1 MTTNY
6 CIISNNK
13 SKFLTKFKGCILDK
27 RERDFIDG
35 FKNYLSIEKNFSEH
49 TLDAYCSDI
58 VAYILWLDGISCV
71 DVDFNKLREYLHFIQ
86 RFDYKKT
93 TIARK
98 TASIRTFYKYL
109 FRERYTDSNPA
120 LSLSAPKR
128 PKSLPKFLTTEEV
141 EKILNNVKIDTPAGF
156 RNKVI
161 LELLWA
167 TGMRVSEL
175 SNLNF
180 GDLNL
185 EENEI
190 RVFGK
195 GAKERIVLVSQRAK
209 QYLEQYITTA
219 RKLIAPEYNTNEI
232 NDNTP
237 LFINST
243 GFRLQNKTIR
253 KAINDVVEKI
263 ELPKKVTPHV
273 FRHSFATRLIENGAD
288 LRVVQE
294 LLGHAGISNT
304 QIYTHISMKHMQEVY
319 ESAHPHS

>member
-1 MTTNY
+1 L
-6 CIISNNK
+6 NN
-13 SKFLTKFKGCILDK
+13 
-27 RERDFIDG
+27 REKEFIEG
-35 FKNYLSIEKNFSEH
+35 FKSYLSVEKNFSEH
-49 TLDAYCSDI
+49 TLNAYCSDI
-58 VAYILWLDGISCV
+58 VSFILWLNNESST

-86 RFDYKKT
+86 RFDYKKS

-98 TASIRTFYKYL
+98 IASIRTFYKYL
-109 FRERYTDSNPA
+109 FRERFIDNNPA
-120 LSLSAPKR
+120 VSLSAPKR
-128 PKSLPKFLTTEEV
+128 PKSLPKFLTVDEV

-156 RNKVI
+156 RNRVI

-167 TGMRVSEL
+167 TGMRISEL

-185 EENEI
+185 DENEI

-195 GAKERIVLVSQRAK
+195 GAKERIVLISARAK
-209 QYLEQYITTA
+209 QYLEQYIKTA
-219 RKLIAPEYNTNEI
+219 RKLIAPRYDIGEI
-232 NDNTP
+232 NEKSP

-253 KAINDVVEKI
+253 KVINEVVEKI

-273 FRHSFATRLIENGAD
+273 FRHSFATHLIENGAD

-304 QIYTHISMKHMQEVY
+304 QIYTHISMRHMQDVY
-319 ESAHPHS
+319 NSAHPHS

>member
-1 MTTNY
+1 MN
-6 CIISNNK
+6 
-13 SKFLTKFKGCILDK
+13 
-27 RERDFIDG
+27 ERDREYIEE
-35 FKNYLSIEKNFSEH
+35 FKTFLAVEKNFSEY
-49 TLDAYCSDI
+49 TVKAYTSDI
-58 VAYILWLDGISCV
+58 ISFILWLDCT
-71 DVDFNKLREYLHFIQ
+71 DCLQVDFNKLREYLHFIQ

-98 TASIRTFYKYL
+98 VASIRTFYKFL
-109 FRERYTDSNPA
+109 FRERYIESNPA
-120 LSLSAPKR
+120 ISLSAPKR
-128 PKSLPKFLTTEEV
+128 PKSLPKFLTPEEV
-141 EKILNNVKIDTPAGF
+141 EKILNNVKIETPAGF
-156 RNKVI
+156 RNRVI

-195 GAKERIVLVSQRAK
+195 GAKERIVLISNRAK
-209 QYLEQYITTA
+209 DYLKQYINSA
-219 RKLIAPEYNTNEI
+219 RKLIAPEYDTGEI
-232 NDNTP
+232 NDDTP
-237 LFINST
+237 LFINNT

-253 KAINDVVEKI
+253 KAINETVEKI

-273 FRHSFATRLIENGAD
+273 FRHSFATKLIENGAD

-304 QIYTHISMKHMQEVY
+304 QIYTHISMKHMRDVY
-319 ESAHPHS
+319 ETAHPHGAN

>member
-1 MTTNY
+1 MDT
-6 CIISNNK
+6 
-13 SKFLTKFKGCILDK
+13 
-27 RERDFIDG
+27 REKEYIEG
-35 FKNYLSIEKNFSEH
+35 FKTYLGVEKNFSEH
-49 TLDAYCSDI
+49 TLDAYTSDI
-58 VAYILWLDGISCV
+58 VSYVLWLNGESCV
-71 DVDFNKLREYLHFIQ
+71 NADFNKLREYLHFIQ

-109 FRERYTDSNPA
+109 FRERYVDSNPA
-120 LSLSAPKR
+120 ISLSAPKR
-128 PKSLPKFLTTEEV
+128 PKSLPKFLTTEEI
-141 EKILNNVKIDTPAGF
+141 EQILNNVKIDTPAGF
-156 RNKVI
+156 RNRVI

-180 GDLNL
+180 GDLNI

-190 RVFGK
+190 KVFGK
-195 GAKERIVLVSQRAK
+195 GAKERIVLISDRAK
-209 QYLEQYITTA
+209 NYLVQYINTA
-219 RKLIAPEYNTNEI
+219 RKLIAPEYSTGEI
-232 NDNTP
+232 NENTP

-253 KAINDVVEKI
+253 KVINEVVERI

-273 FRHSFATRLIENGAD
+273 FRHSFATHLIENGAD

-304 QIYTHISMKHMQEVY
+304 QIYTHISMKHMKEVY
-319 ESAHPHS
+319 EAAHPHS

>member
-1 MTTNY
+1 MD
-6 CIISNNK
+6 
-13 SKFLTKFKGCILDK
+13 TKEK
-27 RERDFIDG
+27 EFIEG
-35 FKNYLSIEKNFSEH
+35 FKSYLSVERNFSEH
-49 TLDAYCSDI
+49 TLNAYCSDI
-58 VAYILWLDGISCV
+58 VSFILWLNETSCI
-71 DVDFNKLREYLHFIQ
+71 DVDFNKLRDYLHFIQ

-109 FRERYTDSNPA
+109 FRERFIDSNPA
-120 LSLSAPKR
+120 ISLSAPKK
-128 PKSLPKFLTTEEV
+128 PKSLPKFLTTNEV
-141 EKILNNVKIDTPAGF
+141 EKILNNIKIETPAGF
-156 RNKVI
+156 RNRVI

-180 GDLNL
+180 GDLNI

-195 GAKERIVLVSQRAK
+195 GAKERIVLISDRAK
-209 QYLEQYITTA
+209 QYLTQYINTV
-219 RKLIAPEYNTNEI
+219 RKLLAPGYDIGEI
-232 NDNTP
+232 NENSP

-253 KAINDVVEKI
+253 NAINDVVQKI

-273 FRHSFATRLIENGAD
+273 FRHSFATHLIENGAD

-319 ESAHPHS
+319 DSAHPHA

>member
-1 MTTNY
+1 MDSSEKEY
-6 CIISNNK
+6 I
-13 SKFLTKFKGCILDK
+13 
-27 RERDFIDG
+27 EG
-35 FKNYLSIEKNFSEH
+35 FKTYLSVERNFSEH
-49 TLDAYCSDI
+49 TICAYTSDI
-58 VAYILWLDGISCV
+58 VSFILWLDGVSSTSI
-71 DVDFNKLREYLHFIQ
+71 DFDKLREYLHFIQ

-98 TASIRTFYKYL
+98 VASIRTFYKYL
-109 FRERYTDSNPA
+109 YRERYIDTNPA
-120 LSLSAPKR
+120 TSLSAPKR
-128 PKSLPKFLTTEEV
+128 PKPLPKFLTPEEV
-141 EKILNNVKIDTPAGF
+141 EQILNNVDIETPAGF
-156 RNKVI
+156 RNRVI
-161 LELLWA
+161 LEILWA

-195 GAKERIVLVSQRAK
+195 GAKERIVLISDRAK
-209 QYLEQYITTA
+209 GYLMQYINSA
-219 RKLIAPEYNTNEI
+219 RKLIAPNYPIGEI
-232 NDNTP
+232 NENTP

-243 GFRLQNKTIR
+243 GYRLQNKTIR
-253 KAINDVVEKI
+253 KVINETVEKI

-273 FRHSFATRLIENGAD
+273 FRHSFATKLIENGAD

-304 QIYTHISMKHMQEVY
+304 QIYTHVSMKHMRDVY
-319 ESAHPHS
+319 ETAHPHGG